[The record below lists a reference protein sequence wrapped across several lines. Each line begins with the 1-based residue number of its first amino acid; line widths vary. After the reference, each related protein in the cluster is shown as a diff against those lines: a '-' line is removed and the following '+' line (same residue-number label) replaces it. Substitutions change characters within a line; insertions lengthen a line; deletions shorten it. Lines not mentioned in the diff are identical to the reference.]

1 MIGPTGKFP
10 GGRMRDDDKGELNI
24 GFSHVD
30 GQIII
35 AFTTPVTWIG
45 CDPEDARAIANE
57 LLRLADE
64 AEHFVVVSQGN

>member
-10 GGRMRDDDKGELNI
+10 EGRLRDDDKGELNI
-24 GFSHVD
+24 GFAHVD

-35 AFTTPVTWIG
+35 SFTTPVTWIG
-45 CDPEDARAIANE
+45 CGPDDARAIANE